1 MTGPRRHP
9 VVEPRRESERH
20 GVVDGSARFNDRVPR
35 SLDGRETEVPHCTLR
50 AMAVHSKHPASAPP
64 GPPVREKTGHLML
77 RGWCILLLFMSL
89 SGTAW
94 VHAFGEL
101 AATVVTIAGG
111 VLTAVLWIVL
121 RPPVQWRR
129 LPWFVVAYVLW
140 ATLSLAW
147 SAWPGASALTL
158 LLLWITTL
166 QALFIGSVL
175 TWRELVRAV
184 ASALKWAMALSFLF
198 ELWVWVFVRAPLMPG
213 FIVETADDPIEY
225 WSRNNLF
232 EWDKRIQGIMGNA
245 NLLAPVAL
253 LAIIVF
259 GIRLASGAPRRT
271 FLWIWIGLS
280 AFLFLRAGSATA
292 YLTAAAVAVVL
303 VTVLLMRTASKP
315 GERTKYYVG
324 YAVVGIGGL
333 LGLWLLRD
341 VIFTA
346 LGRSGDLTGR
356 EGIWEKVLARAAE
369 RPWTGWGYAT
379 PWVPTDPA
387 FDGWIIDHGQTVMQ
401 AHNMWVDVAMQLGII
416 GVVLLAL
423 LYLAFV
429 WRAWFFAVDRPR
441 WDLRADRPYSPLT
454 LLPTL
459 VGAILLVQGLAE
471 STPLLL
477 WGWLF
482 VAMLGAKIKQSPHVG
497 VGPAEQSAAIERG
510 DPVER
515 DEPTGREPGSGAS
528 GTTAGSRPAGRDA

>member
-1 MTGPRRHP
+1 
-9 VVEPRRESERH
+9 
-20 GVVDGSARFNDRVPR
+20 
-35 SLDGRETEVPHCTLR
+35 
-50 AMAVHSKHPASAPP
+50 MAVHSKHPASAPP

-77 RGWCILLLFMSL
+77 RGWCIFVLFMSL

-101 AATVVTIAGG
+101 TATVITIAGG
-111 VLTAVLWIVL
+111 LLSVVLWIVL

-129 LPWFVVAYVLW
+129 LPWFVVAYVAW

-147 SAWPGASALTL
+147 SAWPAASALTL
-158 LLLWITTL
+158 LLLWITTV
-166 QALFIGSVL
+166 QALFIGTVL

-184 ASALKWAMALSFLF
+184 ASALKWVMALSILF
-198 ELWVWVFVRAPLMPG
+198 ELWVAVFIGEPVLPG
-213 FIVETADDPIEY
+213 FVVAEADDPIEY

-232 EWDKRIQGIMGNA
+232 DFPGRLQGIMGNA

-259 GIRLASGAPRRT
+259 AIRLASGAPRRT
-271 FLWIWIGLS
+271 FLWIWMALS
-280 AFLFLRAGSATA
+280 VYLFFRASSATA
-292 YLTAAAVAVVL
+292 YLAAAAVAVVL
-303 VTVLLMRTASKP
+303 VTVLLMRTATRP

-324 YAVVGIGGL
+324 YAAVGVGGL
-333 LGLWLLRD
+333 LALWLARD
-341 VIFTA
+341 AIFTA
-346 LGRSGDLTGR
+346 LGRSADLTGR
-356 EGIWEKVLARAAE
+356 EGIWEAVLARAAE
-369 RPWTGWGYAT
+369 RPWVGWGFAT
-379 PWVPTDPA
+379 PWVPSDPA
-387 FDGWIIDHGQTVMQ
+387 FDKWIIDHGQTVMQ

-423 LYLAFV
+423 LYFAFV

-482 VAMLGAKIKQSPHVG
+482 VVMLGAKIKQSPHVG

-510 DPVER
+510 DAVDS
-515 DEPTGREPGSGAS
+515 DESAPREPGGRRRGRARQARGRAADAEPIATPGA
-528 GTTAGSRPAGRDA
+528 TAVAEGDPAGRDA